1 MVGLPRK
8 YGGWHR
14 CPLTRNLWPNSQWGA
29 RGSTER
35 GERGQIGYQ
44 IGWNLKVSLSGKRE
58 ASGEIGVLQFY
69 IQRICTRTV
78 EGLEPKIHYL
88 PTKPLLFNL
97 LSLLPERQSVT
108 KQLWIWTLLF
118 RPWPKTK
125 QWEISWAVWFFLSLY
140 IKITWKKFG
149 IKNHTLLPF
158 SPEQNKI
165 VRGFSITNPH
175 WLEHKLCR
183 KNSKKIF
190 VKHLTPDDR
199 RGLINWAM
207 GTNHI
212 LLRQLKL
219 DEFS

>member
-58 ASGEIGVLQFY
+58 ASGQIGVLQFY

-88 PTKPLLFNL
+88 PTKLLLFNL
-97 LSLLPERQSVT
+97 PSLLPERQSVT

-125 QWEISWAVWFFLSLY
+125 QWEISWAVWFFPVFIHKNDLKKVWNK
-140 IKITWKKFG
+140 KITLFCLS
-149 IKNHTLLPF
+149 H
-158 SPEQNKI
+158 QNK
-165 VRGFSITNPH
+165 TKL
-175 WLEHKLCR
+175 LEDFLLQ
-183 KNSKKIF
+183 I
-190 VKHLTPDDR
+190 
-199 RGLINWAM
+199 LI
-207 GTNHI
+207 G
-212 LLRQLKL
+212 
-219 DEFS
+219 